1 MFFREVTA
9 LEKRRTGGYTA
20 GLLLSYII
28 FGSIGIFVKYI
39 PLASS
44 VIAAVR
50 GICGALFIFIFM
62 ALSKKRINTRE
73 VGSNLA
79 FLLLSGLAI
88 GFNWIFLFE
97 AYRYTTIA
105 TATLCYYMAPV
116 FVVVASPI
124 ILKERLTAKS
134 IICILVAVIGMFFV
148 SDVMTGGAELRGI
161 LFGLAAALLY
171 AVCILCNKKMGKIA
185 AETRALAQLLVAGVT
200 VLPYA
205 LFTADLSEAALD
217 VRAIILLAVVGIV
230 HTGFAYIINLGSV
243 AKVPAGTVA
252 VLSYTDPIVAILLE
266 SVLTLTLP
274 KINVMIGAALILGAT
289 AVSSLQKRWK

>member
-1 MFFREVTA
+1 M
-9 LEKRRTGGYTA
+9 GGYTA

-39 PLASS
+39 PLMSS

-62 ALSKKRINTRE
+62 VFSKKHIKANE
-73 VGSNLA
+73 VKNNRA
-79 FLLLSGLAI
+79 LLLVSGLAI

-116 FVVVASPI
+116 FVILASPF
-124 ILKERLTAKS
+124 ILKEKLKARS
-134 IICILVAVIGMFFV
+134 IVCVLVSLVGMIFV
-148 SDVMTGGAELRGI
+148 SDVMTGDAELRGI
-161 LFGLAAALLY
+161 LFGLAAAVLY
-171 AVCILCNKKMGKIA
+171 ATCILCNKKMGEIA

-205 LFTADLSEAALD
+205 FLTADLTSIKLD
-217 VRAIILLAVVGIV
+217 TKAVILLAVVGIV
-230 HTGFAYIINLGSV
+230 HTGIAYIINLGSV
-243 AKVPAGTVA
+243 AKVSAGTVA

-266 SVLTLTLP
+266 AIVQQSLP
-274 KINVMIGAALILGAT
+274 KINVVIGAVLILGAT
-289 AVSSLQKRWK
+289 AVASLRSVGSDQ

>member
-1 MFFREVTA
+1 MQ
-9 LEKRRTGGYTA
+9 KRIMGGYTA

-39 PLASS
+39 PLTSS

-62 ALSKKRINTRE
+62 VLSKKHIKANE
-73 VGSNLA
+73 VKNNRA
-79 FLLLSGLAI
+79 LLLVSGLAI

-116 FVVVASPI
+116 FVILASPF
-124 ILKERLTAKS
+124 ILKEKLTARS
-134 IICILVAVIGMFFV
+134 IICVLVSLVGMIFV
-148 SDVMTGGAELRGI
+148 SDVMTGDAELRGI
-161 LFGLAAALLY
+161 LFGLAAAVLY
-171 AVCILCNKKMGKIA
+171 ATCILCNKKMGEIA

-205 LFTADLSEAALD
+205 FLTADLRSIKLD
-217 VRAIILLAVVGIV
+217 TKAVILLAVVGIV
-230 HTGFAYIINLGSV
+230 HTGIAYIINLGSV
-243 AKVPAGTVA
+243 AKVSAGTVA

-266 SVLTLTLP
+266 AIVQQTLP
-274 KINVMIGAALILGAT
+274 KINVIIGAVLILGAT
-289 AVSSLQKRWK
+289 AAASLRSVGSDQ